1 MKDEKSEFL
10 KKVSEL
16 TEQLTE
22 LMKTTEGSSL
32 IVIATDSV
40 EGESD
45 VKEFVCV
52 NGNGSRLSTSLA
64 VLATKEQTSEIFE
77 RAVKFASL
85 KMISGIIN
93 NIAESE
99 KQPKK

>member
-1 MKDEKSEFL
+1 MKEEKSEFL
-10 KKVSEL
+10 KQVSEL
-16 TEQLTE
+16 TEQLNQ
-22 LMKTTEGSSL
+22 LIKDSEGKSL
-32 IVIATDSV
+32 IVIATDS
-40 EGESD
+40 EDGEKE
-45 VKEFVCV
+45 VKEFISV
-52 NGNGSRLSTSLA
+52 NGNASRLAESLA

-99 KQPKK
+99 KQPNK